1 VVSDTDDEIKR
12 ELECERLAA
21 DFMQMSRDTLNS
33 DLQAHCVRMASY
45 WSEQVDR
52 DPKTDLTDQDDLDN

>member
-1 VVSDTDDEIKR
+1 MSDTDDEIKR

-21 DFMQMSRDTLNS
+21 DFMQMSRGTLNS

-45 WSEQVDR
+45 WSAQADGRLKE
-52 DPKTDLTDQDDLDN
+52 PLTNLDDLDK